1 VTAREKRLLRAWVQR
16 VMERNARP
24 SLFDATV
31 GFDDPLE
38 MLLAC
43 HRRIE
48 RQLETLERLQAH
60 IREHGVDADASLAAQ
75 SVLRY
80 FAKAAEHHHEDEE
93 KDLFPLLQER
103 IPAGEEKARFNALR
117 EGLESDHDAV
127 REQWARLRKPLEAI
141 ADGLPR
147 SLAAAE
153 VREFAAAYRRH
164 IAAEEAALDELFERW
179 IDESDRSA
187 LGRSMRARRA
197 AAPPAG

>member
-1 VTAREKRLLRAWVQR
+1 MTAREKRLLRAWVQGF
-16 VMERNARP
+16 MERNARP
-24 SLFDATV
+24 SLFDVTV

-48 RQLETLERLQAH
+48 RQLETLERLVVH
-60 IREHGVDADASLAAQ
+60 IDGHGVDADASIAAQ

-80 FAKAAEHHHEDEE
+80 FVKAAEHHHEDEE
-93 KDLFPLLQER
+93 KDVFPLLEER

-117 EGLESDHDAV
+117 DRLEADHDAV
-127 REQWARLRKPLEAI
+127 RQQWTRLKKPLEAI

-153 VREFAAAYRRH
+153 VREFTAAYRLH
-164 IAAEEAALDELFERW
+164 IAAEESALKQLFERW
-179 IDESDRSA
+179 IDERDRGA

-197 AAPPAG
+197 SPPHAG